1 MTTEARPQVG
11 VAAVIRDGAGRTVL
25 VRRGHAPY
33 GGMWAFPG
41 GHLEWA
47 EPLGSGAEREAAEE
61 TGLAVTAGA
70 PLFVGELRP
79 TDEDGRIIQHWVV
92 VDMACEWAGGGRL
105 RAGTDAGEALWV
117 SARDVDGLMLAPGMA
132 ECLGAPG
139 VRAFL
144 GW

>member
-1 MTTEARPQVG
+1 MTTAPRPQVG

-25 VRRGHAPY
+25 VRRGQAPY
-33 GGMWAFPG
+33 EGTWAFPG

-47 EPLGSGAEREAAEE
+47 ETLGGGAEREAAEE

-70 PLFVGELRP
+70 PLFVGELRQ
-79 TDEDGRIIQHWVV
+79 TDERGGTAHHFVV
-92 VDMACEWAGGGRL
+92 VDMACEWAGGGCL
-105 RAGTDAGEALWV
+105 RAGTDAGEARWV
-117 SARDVDGLMLAPGMA
+117 SAEGVEGLPLAPGMA
-132 ECLGAPG
+132 QCVRDPG